1 MVCLGNICRS
11 PMAHGI
17 LQNRIDKLKLPWK
30 VESSGTSSWHAGE
43 PPHTKSIAIS
53 KDNSIDI
60 TNQKSEHFKK
70 EMLDVFD
77 FVLVMDR
84 SNYNDVMRLT
94 STENQKF
101 KVKLLMDFAYPDE
114 NREVPD
120 PYYEGGFKG
129 VFSMIEKAVDA
140 FIKVYAE

>member
-1 MVCLGNICRS
+1 
-11 PMAHGI
+11 
-17 LQNRIDKLKLPWK
+17 
-30 VESSGTSSWHAGE
+30 
-43 PPHTKSIAIS
+43 
-53 KDNSIDI
+53 
-60 TNQKSEHFKK
+60 
-70 EMLDVFD
+70 MLDVFD

-94 STENQKF
+94 STENQKS
-101 KVKLLMDFAYPDE
+101 KVKLLMDFAFPDE